1 MKESK
6 LIKSKYTLQK
16 YHLENITKHE
26 VKEQLVIRMINEYVS
41 ELTESELDEM
51 FNITEKES
59 FNGIT
64 FECEMIIKK
73 D

>member
-6 LIKSKYTLQK
+6 LIKQK
-16 YHLENITKHE
+16 RYVNKNALNLATKRQI
-26 VKEQLVIRMINEYVS
+26 KEQLIIEMFKSYLY
-41 ELTESELDEM
+41 ELTESELEEM